1 MRGNIVVVA
10 FSDFES
16 RRRFVIGFFHLR
28 IFWLPLVVVVVYL
41 LCGSLEVIGRHGC
54 AADQHQQQAQFYGVH
69 PVQLLEQIALAM

>member
-1 MRGNIVVVA
+1 MRGNIVVVV

-41 LCGSLEVIGRHGC
+41 LSVE
-54 AADQHQQQAQFYGVH
+54 
-69 PVQLLEQIALAM
+69 ALRLSDYMNAPPISTSSKPNLMACVPYSF